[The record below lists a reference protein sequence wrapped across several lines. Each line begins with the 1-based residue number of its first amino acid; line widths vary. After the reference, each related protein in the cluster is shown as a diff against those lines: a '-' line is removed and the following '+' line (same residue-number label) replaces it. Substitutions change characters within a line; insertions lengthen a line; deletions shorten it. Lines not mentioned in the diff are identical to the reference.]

1 MEPCLAP
8 LWRLCCLACFALPGQ
23 DVVYFSQMQADQIY
37 VEPYQLLYDDR
48 HALLEGVE
56 DVLVGIRL
64 AEAHPQV
71 GDGVPGH
78 GELLSVVDRADAVP
92 VGLVVHQLPGLQVA
106 LLLLESPQQ
115 LLLLSLKALL
125 RQRRSQQVCLQLER
139 SFGVRWDLCKHL
151 CGDKYLTDVGLLL
164 GQPGL
169 QARLAPLQAEAL
181 LSTRR

>member
-1 MEPCLAP
+1 MK
-8 LWRLCCLACFALPGQ
+8 
-23 DVVYFSQMQADQIY
+23 S
-37 VEPYQLLYDDR
+37 YQLLHNHRDT
-48 HALLEGVE
+48 LLEGVE

-64 AEAHPQV
+64 AEADPQV

-78 GELLSVVDRADAVP
+78 GQLLSVVNRADAVP
-92 VGLVVHQLPGLQVA
+92 VSLVVHHLPGLQVA

-125 RQRRSQQVCLQLER
+125 RQSRSQQVCLQLKR
-139 SFGVRWDLCKHL
+139 SFGMRWDLCKDL
-151 CGDKYLTDVGLLL
+151 GQDNLADVGLLL

-181 LSTRR
+181 LSKRR